1 MSRLA
6 DKVALITGAGSGMG
20 RSCMEIFAREGA
32 TVVGIGRRREPL
44 EEACEAVGAAGGT
57 ASWISCDIADEA
69 MVDATVDRV
78 IAEHGRIDSL
88 VNCAGIGGN
97 AYRTSR
103 PGGMNPL
110 ADLPTEFWDELL
122 RNNLFSAF
130 YLSRRAVN
138 EMRAAGGGS
147 IVHVTSTAAVEGFEG
162 AHGYAVAKAGVANMC
177 RQMARAYGRF
187 GIRTNC
193 IVPGYTDTPMMVD
206 TPLAAMVAEDNPARF
221 EKIAMGRAAHP
232 DEIAYGC
239 LFMACEESSYVNGA
253 SLVIDGG
260 WLCCPS

>member
-6 DKVALITGAGSGMG
+6 GKVALITGGGSGMG

-32 TVVGIGRRREPL
+32 TVVGLGRRPEPL
-44 EEACEAVGAAGGT
+44 DEVCEAVRAAGGT
-57 ASWISCDIADEA
+57 ASGISCDIADEA
-69 MVDATVDRV
+69 AVEAAVDAVLG
-78 IAEHGRIDSL
+78 EHGRVDAL

-97 AYRTSR
+97 SYRTLR
-103 PGGMNPL
+103 DGGMNPL
-110 ADLPTEFWDELL
+110 GELPTEFWDEMV

-130 YLSRRAVN
+130 YLSRRMVN
-138 EMRAAGGGS
+138 EMRKAGGGS

-193 IVPGYTDTPMMVD
+193 VVPGYTDTPMMEG
-206 TPLAAMVAEDNPARF
+206 TPLRAMVAEDNPARF

-239 LFMACEESSYVNGA
+239 LFMACDESSYVNGA